1 MNFIVDNQLPL
12 ALARHLAA
20 AGLACIHVQDVALDT
35 VEDAVIWQ

>member
-35 VEDAVIWQ
+35 VEDAVF